1 MSEDEVQHC
10 GYGSCWT
17 FGEAAGRMEA
27 LALTVLQYVYGLST
41 TIESWG
47 RCSLEWQQRLLAT
60 LCTLYRTLARGHGTV
75 RVSLREL
82 YYRQGAAFASTAQL
96 NQCVWR
102 IAQLLRC
109 PRRLLPVVA
118 SSRGFAAVG
127 AGLEAYERWPPSG
140 LEKRTRHNRW
150 RQLPSRQVFDIAAE
164 VEDATGGRFHYDLR
178 VVGDTCVVPPL
189 ILIVEKYGIFYAL
202 MEQRVLEYLPPCT
215 LLVTG
220 CGQPSMAVRSF
231 VAHAAQGLRSAGGRR
246 CPLPVY
252 VLVDYNPYGIRI
264 AQCYRYGGDRQW
276 LEHGAVATP
285 QARWI
290 GPFADD
296 WRVVSAGGAAVS
308 PIPLRPAAVRLAR
321 SLLHEA
327 QQQGDEMTAR
337 ELAYMGGPDV
347 VGSAAIDSSPAGAS
361 ASGTFELQTVMAQR
375 GASYMAHEF
384 VPRIVLRTLQQ
395 DRLQRAVQLG
405 ASRCLSAG
413 VCAVNDSA

>member
-1 MSEDEVQHC
+1 
-10 GYGSCWT
+10 
-17 FGEAAGRMEA
+17 MEL
-27 LALTVLQYVYGLST
+27 LALTVLQHVYGLT
-41 TIESWG
+41 TTTTTTTESWG

-82 YYRQGAAFASTAQL
+82 YYRQGAAFTSAAQL

-127 AGLEAYERWPPSG
+127 AGLQAYERWPPSG
-140 LEKRTRHNRW
+140 LEKRTRHDRW
-150 RQLPSRQVFDIAAE
+150 RRLPSGQVFDIAAE

-178 VVGDTCVVPPL
+178 VVGDTRPVPPL

-231 VAHAAQGLRSAGGRR
+231 VAHAAQCLRSRSGGAGGRR

-296 WRVVSAGGAAVS
+296 WRAVSAGGAAVS

-321 SLLHEA
+321 SLLHRAKRE
-327 QQQGDEMTAR
+327 GDETTAR
-337 ELAYMGGPDV
+337 ELAYMGGSDV

-361 ASGTFELQTVMAQR
+361 ASGTFELQAVMAQR
-375 GASYMAHEF
+375 GVSYMAHEF

-405 ASRCLSAG
+405 ASRCISAG